1 MRHPGGAGGDVSGAA
16 GSTDATTA
24 GMMIEPVPSSSAA
37 VAACGAAPAAAFTSE
52 VRLLVDGNVV
62 PYIRFAPATAFGV
75 LPAVIFTEI
84 DYVTPPT
91 PPATRRN
98 RHP

>member
-1 MRHPGGAGGDVSGAA
+1 MSGAA
-16 GSTDATTA
+16 VSVTGVGSA
-24 GMMIEPVPSSSAA
+24 GIVPGGMTIDPVPSSSAA
-37 VAACGAAPAAAFTSE
+37 VAACGVAPADAFTAE

-98 RHP
+98 RRP